1 MNQTGAPKPHS
12 PRRRRYDRPWSLWVF
27 GLALL
32 VSPIVN
38 YIAIARHYDLSITAV
53 AEVLSKVSSIS
64 AALLIIPIPVALGIL
79 FIQRWAWW
87 LFLVYAPALIL
98 HNLYALSVNASYFN
112 TQALA
117 GAAFGTA
124 AMIYFLRRDVF
135 APFLHTGKRGWRR
148 AVRKRI
154 VIDLLVNGVLLRS
167 RDISMT
173 GVFVEWDDCPHALN
187 TGVDVVLQ
195 FPSGAIEL
203 KAGVVHVSAQGAGI
217 AFRGVSAENRARLKQ
232 ALHQLDT

>member
-1 MNQTGAPKPHS
+1 MNTPGASKPHS

-38 YIAIARHYDLSITAV
+38 FIAIARHYGLAITSIGEA
-53 AEVLSKVSSIS
+53 LSKVSPIS
-64 AALLIIPIPVALGIL
+64 AALLIVPIPIAIGIL

-87 LFLVYAPALIL
+87 MFLIYASALIL
-98 HNLYALSVNASYFN
+98 HNLYALAVNASTFN
-112 TQALA
+112 TQALG

-148 AVRKRI
+148 ANRKSVVLDI
-154 VIDLLVNGVLLRS
+154 LVNGTPLRS
-167 RDISMT
+167 RDISLT

-187 TGVDVVLQ
+187 TGVNVVLQ

-203 KAGVVHVSAQGAGI
+203 NAGIVHVSAKGAGI
-217 AFRGVSAENRARLKQ
+217 AFRGVSNEARARLKQ
-232 ALHQLDT
+232 ALDQA